1 MGQRP
6 RARGA
11 ILVKARKVRH
21 ETRSARAR
29 RQSLLR
35 LGVWIFLGLFVF
47 SIVGVAIAF
56 VRL

>member
-1 MGQRP
+1 MKP
-6 RARGA
+6 
-11 ILVKARKVRH
+11 RKVRH